1 MALQSA
7 DLSGLAATLR
17 SRLSLQDAVIL
28 TAVLCAATLFAF
40 EYRFFENVDQ
50 MTSRERRIT
59 VQEFLALTAFMIVGL
74 IVFSFRR
81 LQQQRREFEGRLVAE
96 GASHEARH
104 EARRD
109 ALTGLP
115 NRRALLEA
123 IAASHLDRAGSTGS
137 HALLMLDLNDF
148 KRVND
153 RYGHAVGDQ
162 VLETVARRMQS
173 IIVGNNTVARLGG
186 DEFAVFFPS
195 IRDSDDIHQ
204 MAQRLIGGVEAP
216 IEISRIQHRVGAG
229 AGIAL
234 YPQDGR
240 TKQELFHCADVALYR
255 AKAKKRSAVRFYS

>member
-17 SRLSLQDAVIL
+17 SRLSLQDAFIL

-59 VQEFLALTAFMIVGL
+59 VQEFLALTGFMIVGL

-81 LQQQRREFEGRLVAE
+81 LQQQQQQQRREFEGRLVAE

-109 ALTGLP
+109 VLTGLP

-123 IAASHLDRAGSTGS
+123 IAASHLDRAGSAGS

-186 DEFAVFFPS
+186 DEFAVFPVDP
-195 IRDSDDIHQ
+195 R
-204 MAQRLIGGVEAP
+204 
-216 IEISRIQHRVGAG
+216 
-229 AGIAL
+229 
-234 YPQDGR
+234 
-240 TKQELFHCADVALYR
+240 
-255 AKAKKRSAVRFYS
+255 